1 MTKTTN
7 RRKNLVGASSFR
19 AFEPVTTMAKS
30 TVAGSRNGTGVVAE
44 SSHLETTS

>member
-30 TVAGSRNGTGVVAE
+30 TVAISRNGTGVVAE